1 MPQQRLKRASEE
13 PQSTDQQ
20 VGPYQE
26 LSESFVN
33 IPLSSQQPQDSRS
46 PFVLEDEELFSSA
59 LRRQTEK
66 ECSSESQVD
75 NLWEMLGSSDGS
87 GVSKDDIRML
97 LHIYDGD
104 VDRVASCLLE
114 QDFSSLQL
122 VKDFQLAQ
130 TLQEEEQRSSTHIQ
144 QDDDTITDSGTP
156 LPASSR
162 ERFIHSVKEIL
173 IPQLANELVG
183 MRFPDIENDGQ
194 KYEYHLRNLSLE
206 LLNIPIGRVQVTMT
220 HPDIHVDCEDV
231 ELKISIGH
239 WEYCRKGTLSFQDD
253 GQAVCILSGIHVGL
267 IIRSYLE
274 QEQELPHLGVRKCT
288 VSVGELHFRF
298 TGTKASWLYNLLSSL
313 FQSQLKKNVEAVL
326 QTTVSS
332 AVSSQLNQWTQ
343 WIFAAP

>member
-1 MPQQRLKRASEE
+1 MPKQSVKRTNGQ

-20 VGPYQE
+20 LGTYQE
-26 LSESFVN
+26 LSESFVSV
-33 IPLSSQQPQDSRS
+33 PLSSEPPPDSHS

-59 LRRQTEK
+59 LRHQNEQ

-75 NLWEMLGSSDGS
+75 NLFELLGSSDGG
-87 GVSKDDIRML
+87 GVSKEDIRVL
-97 LHIYDGD
+97 LDIYDGD

-122 VKDFQLAQ
+122 VKDFQLAH
-130 TLQEEEQRSSTHIQ
+130 TLQEEEQRHSTRFIQ
-144 QDDDTITDSGTP
+144 QQEDDTTTYSGTP

-183 MRFPDIENDGQ
+183 MHFPDIENDGQ

-206 LLNIPIGRVQVTMT
+206 LLNIPIDRVQVTVT

-231 ELKISIGH
+231 ELKIAVGH
-239 WEYCRKGTLSFQDD
+239 WEYHRKVVFMCSQMYRF
-253 GQAVCILSGIHVGL
+253 SG
-267 IIRSYLE
+267 RSAFSI
-274 QEQELPHLGVRKCT
+274 C
-288 VSVGELHFRF
+288 
-298 TGTKASWLYNLLSSL
+298 
-313 FQSQLKKNVEAVL
+313 SQLKKNVEAVL

-332 AVSSQLNQWTQ
+332 AVDSQLNQWTQ
-343 WIFAAP
+343 WIFAQNE